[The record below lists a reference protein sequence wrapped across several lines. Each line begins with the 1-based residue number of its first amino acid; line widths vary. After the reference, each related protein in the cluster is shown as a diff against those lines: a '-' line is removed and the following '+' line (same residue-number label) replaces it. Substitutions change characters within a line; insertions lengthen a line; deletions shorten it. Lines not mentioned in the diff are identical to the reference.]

1 MSGRIT
7 FGNRQEANQN
17 EHILVGS
24 LNVIMHV
31 PNRKVDGVIF
41 MLAGGD
47 GHGRFVA
54 SQYNRDENRSVHI
67 GVLGDD
73 VLMGE
78 G

>member
-1 MSGRIT
+1 MSGRNT

-17 EHILVGS
+17 ECILVDS

-31 PNRKVDGVIF
+31 PNRKVDGVVF
-41 MLAGGD
+41 MLTSGD
-47 GHGRFVA
+47 GHGCFVA
-54 SQYNRDENRSVHI
+54 SQYNRDEKRSVHI